1 MNRPVS
7 DRWKIVHNHYTNIKL
22 QYHLT
27 SSDILRQL
35 GCQQP
40 NIVYLEYLSD
50 NGINREPSTKQG
62 TVGRKLYDILIPGMK
77 KVDWELST
85 VSYND
90 KLRELNIDMGYLY
103 ITVDIVNEQSCNATP
118 DIIIYLCLDEGP
130 ALTKEQL
137 ARMFTIDNVIPNV
150 VEINYTRYL

>member
-62 TVGRKLYDILIPGMK
+62 TVGRKFYDILIPGMK
-77 KVDWELST
+77 KVDWEPST
-85 VSYND
+85 ACYSD

-103 ITVDIVNEQSCNATP
+103 ITVDTINETSFNATP
-118 DIIIYLCLDEGP
+118 DIIVDLNLDEGP
-130 ALTKEQL
+130 ALNKEQL
-137 ARMFTIDNVIPNV
+137 TIMFTIDNVIPNI
-150 VEINYTRYL
+150 VEMEYTKHL

>member
-7 DRWKIVHNHYTNIKL
+7 DRWKIIHNHYTNIKK
-22 QYHLT
+22 QYNLT

-40 NIVYLEYLSD
+40 NIGHLEYLSD
-50 NGINREPSTKQG
+50 KGVYRQPSTKQG
-62 TVGRKLYDILIPGMK
+62 TVGRKFYDIIIPGLK
-77 KVDWELST
+77 KVDWQLST
-85 VSYND
+85 ASYND

-103 ITVDIVNEQSCNATP
+103 ITVDIVNEESCNATP
-118 DIIIYLCLDEGP
+118 DIIIYLCLDEGS

-137 ARMFTIDNVIPNV
+137 TRMFTIDNVIPNI
-150 VEINYTRYL
+150 VEIHYTRYL